1 MQHMKKIFSIITLTI
16 LVWGCAKKITPTASA
31 GTTSSNTGATTSPAP
46 ATLPIPPAAKTDVTT
61 AGTTSNPAANTAAK
75 TGAIPA
81 DPAKPLAPEVMG
93 QTTYNAKCG
102 RCHGLKVTTNYTADR
117 WISIMQV
124 MAPKAQLT
132 DAEKENVLVYVKTNA
147 KK

>member
-1 MQHMKKIFSIITLTI
+1 MKKIFSIIALTV
-16 LVWGCAKKITPTASA
+16 LVWGCAKKITPSASVGTA
-31 GTTSSNTGATTSPAP
+31 SSNTGTTTSPAP
-46 ATLPIPPAAKTDVTT
+46 ATLPVLPAAKTDATT
-61 AGTTSNPAANTAAK
+61 TTSNPAANTAAK

-81 DPAKPLAPEVMG
+81 DPAKAKSPDVMG

-117 WISIMQV
+117 WVSIMQV